1 MPDNKKFIA
10 KYTYMRYNK
19 FTMFNE
25 RNNIM
30 NLLKSL
36 AILTAKSAILLGKF
50 LGKKGSSAPGSLAM
64 KIYPDI
70 LRELSQQI
78 GDKIICVCGTN
89 GKTTSTNLIYSMLTN
104 SGKKVVCN
112 NVGANMLPGIA
123 CSFIKDA
130 SISGKLRAD
139 YAVLE
144 CDEASLRHIA
154 NHIKI
159 DTVLVTNLFRDQLDR
174 YGEIELTAG
183 LLDEAF
189 SKISGVKLIL
199 NADDPISSYF
209 GKKYSATY
217 YGINYH
223 NNKKDDEV
231 KEGKYCPECKGELIY
246 SDHYYSQ
253 MGIYKCSDCD
263 FLRKSP
269 DYLADNVDMTEGL
282 KFDISY
288 RKNKQTIDVKYK
300 GFYNIYNILGAF
312 SVFENLGLGTE
323 VINSTLSSYKPQIG
337 RMESFLINGKKV
349 ILNLAKNPAGF
360 NQALETLMNDS
371 NEKDVYIAVN
381 DMPSDGTDVS
391 WIWDVEFEKLNS
403 SNADIIYAGGNR
415 MDELA
420 LCMNYCGCSID
431 RVSPVNK
438 KSLKEFV
445 SLSDRTA
452 YILVNYTILFDTQK
466 ILKKLEKGGK

>member
-1 MPDNKKFIA
+1 MNIKK
-10 KYTYMRYNK
+10 
-19 FTMFNE
+19 
-25 RNNIM
+25 
-30 NLLKSL
+30 SV
-36 AILTAKSAILLGKF
+36 AILSAKSAIILGKL

-70 LRELSQQI
+70 LKELSCQI
-78 GDKIICVCGTN
+78 KEKIICVCGTN
-89 GKTTSTNLIYSMLTN
+89 GKTTSTNLIYSLLTN
-104 SGKKVVCN
+104 AGKSVVCN

-123 CSFIKDA
+123 CAFIKDA
-130 SISGKLRAD
+130 GITGVLEAD

-154 NHIKI
+154 KHINI
-159 DTVLVTNLFRDQLDR
+159 DKVLVTNLFRDQLDR

-189 SKISGVKLIL
+189 GIIDGVQLIL

-209 GKKYSATY
+209 GKKYNSVY
-217 YGINYH
+217 YGINYPKESH
-223 NNKKDDEV
+223 SEDI
-231 KEGKYCPECKGELIY
+231 KEGKYCPECKGELEY
-246 SDHYYSQ
+246 LEHYYSQ
-253 MGIYKCSDCD
+253 MGIYKCSECD
-263 FLRKSP
+263 FARKDP
-269 DYLADNVDMTEGL
+269 DYLAENVDMSEGL

-288 RKNKQTIDVKYK
+288 RKNKHSIQVDYK

-312 SVFENLGLGTE
+312 SVYESLGMGTE
-323 VINSTLSSYKPQIG
+323 VIKSTLDNYKPQIG

-360 NQALETLMNDS
+360 NQALETVKNDT

-391 WIWDVEFEKLNS
+391 WVWDVDFENLAL
-403 SNADIIYAGGNR
+403 SNVNTLYIGGNR

-420 LCMNYCGCSID
+420 LCLEYCGCKTDKVCPINQKNLSEFL
-431 RVSPVNK
+431 
-438 KSLKEFV
+438 KS
-445 SLSDRTA
+445 SDKTA
-452 YILVNYTILFDTQK
+452 YILVNYTVLFETQK
-466 ILKKLEKGGK
+466 ILKKLEKGEK